1 MPEYRP
7 DKECKGDGCDCV
19 LFTPSDFK
27 YDTFR
32 QENAL
37 AGLVRRTQTPSGIS
51 VTFIVD
57 GAQLSVMKNN
67 LDFKDFDDLSEE
79 VLTDLKVPEG
89 TDAVVYQW
97 FTGSGFQQL

>member
-7 DKECKGDGCDCV
+7 DKECDKGCDCV

-32 QENAL
+32 TNGAL
-37 AGLVRRTQTPSGIS
+37 AGLVRIAKTASGVS

-57 GAQLSVMKNN
+57 GVQLSVMRNDR
-67 LDFKDFDDLSEE
+67 DFKDFDELSEDIL
-79 VLTDLKVPEG
+79 VNLDVPE
-89 TDAVVYQW
+89 AVTYQW
-97 FTGSGFQQL
+97 FPGSGFQQL